1 MLVIAFIIFYF
12 SWLSDPRFSIESYI
26 PKWLLN
32 WGNYYYNLR
41 TALPFVVF
49 GFLLEFYSNQKIG
62 GEMNNTIFNLIRNAS
77 IVTAFV
83 CVSEIGQLFIQSRS
97 PDLLDIF
104 FGIVGSL
111 LGALFYNLLKR
122 LRNAK

>member
-1 MLVIAFIIFYF
+1 M
-12 SWLSDPRFSIESYI
+12 SDPRFLNESYI

-32 WGNYYYNLR
+32 WSNDYYNLR

-49 GFLLEFYSNQKIG
+49 GFLLEFYSKQKIE